1 MKKRKETNFL
11 VVHCSATKPS
21 MDIGK
26 KEIDTWHRQ
35 RGWLMIGYHYVI
47 RRNGEVEVGREL
59 DTIGAHV
66 QDHNHHSLGI
76 CLVGGIDDKGD
87 PEQNF
92 TEEQYNALAT
102 LLYQLKVVY
111 PDAQVKG
118 HRNFASKACPSFD
131 VEEWW
136 KDKTQTS

>member
-1 MKKRKETNFL
+1 MNKRKATDFL

-21 MDIGK
+21 MNIGK

-47 RRNGEVEVGREL
+47 RRDGEIEIGRHQDEV
-59 DTIGAHV
+59 GAHV
-66 QDHNHHSLGI
+66 KDYNHNSLGI
-76 CLVGGIDDKGD
+76 CLVGGVDDNNE

-92 TEEQYNALAT
+92 TEEQYNALAS
-102 LLYQLKVVY
+102 LLYQLKAVY
-111 PDAQVKG
+111 PDALIKG
-118 HRNFASKACPSFD
+118 HRNFANKACPSFD

>member
-1 MKKRKETNFL
+1 M
-11 VVHCSATKPS
+11 VHCSATKPS

-59 DTIGAHV
+59 EAIGAHV
-66 QDHNHHSLGI
+66 QDHNHDSLGI
-76 CLVGGIDDKGD
+76 CLVGGINDSGD

-118 HRNFASKACPSFD
+118 HRNFAAKACPSFD

>member
-1 MKKRKETNFL
+1 
-11 VVHCSATKPS
+11 

-59 DTIGAHV
+59 EAIGAHV
-66 QDHNHHSLGI
+66 QDHNHDSLGI
-76 CLVGGIDDKGD
+76 CLVGGINDSGD

-118 HRNFASKACPSFD
+118 HRNFAAKACPSFD